1 MASTGPP
8 AGPTPGRG
16 TEQAPRAGED
26 VDIRTRS
33 VLLQKGRPRP
43 QAHSGAGRH
52 AEKQMPENI
61 KDRTVWQSWLNL
73 KPRVRIAFGVGF
85 AALSIA
91 GLMLA
96 DKLESKMPAPDSDK
110 EKKPRGRLLGIS
122 VVDRPE
128 EKTKKV

>member
-1 MASTGPP
+1 MMTGIMGTASGVRAVVRILRSRGVVVRMASTGQP

-43 QAHSGAGRH
+43 QAHSGAARH
-52 AEKQMPENI
+52 AEKQMPEDI

-85 AALSIA
+85 AGESHSHAEELSS
-91 GLMLA
+91 GH
-96 DKLESKMPAPDSDK
+96 
-110 EKKPRGRLLGIS
+110 GG
-122 VVDRPE
+122 
-128 EKTKKV
+128 